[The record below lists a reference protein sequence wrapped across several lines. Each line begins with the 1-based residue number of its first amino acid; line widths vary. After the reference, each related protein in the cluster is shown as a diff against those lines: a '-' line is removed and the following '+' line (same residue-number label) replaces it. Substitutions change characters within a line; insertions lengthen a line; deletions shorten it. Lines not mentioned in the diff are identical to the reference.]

1 MSRKRCH
8 RRHWVPMPPRALLP
22 KLTRDQVQD
31 LCLAHMTNLDLV
43 ANGKADEAL
52 LWDMVGAVLLWSKVA
67 EQLQAGVDEMLEQ
80 LNLATAVVQRYGR
93 TGRVGF
99 SGTEYQLA
107 KRGVEVMDQLAEMVD
122 KPTAVA
128 AAEWGNLR
136 VQAMAD
142 EVAAQ
147 RRLQQAA

>member
-8 RRHWVPMPPRALLP
+8 RRHWLPIPRRDLLP
-22 KLTRDQVQD
+22 KLTRDQVRA
-31 LCLAHMTNLDLV
+31 LCLAHMTNLDQV
-43 ANGKADEAL
+43 AKGKADEAL
-52 LWDMVGAVLLWSKVA
+52 LWDMVGGVLLWSKVA
-67 EQLQAGVDEMLEQ
+67 EQLQADVDEMVEQ
-80 LNLATAVVQRYGR
+80 LNLATAVVERYGR

-122 KPTAVA
+122 KPTAEA
-128 AAEWGNLR
+128 AAEWSLAR

-142 EVAAQ
+142 EIAAQ